1 VRTLVIS
8 DLHLGSRLERDVLR
22 RPAALAGLLRA
33 LDDADHL
40 VLLGDTVELAESR
53 SRHALA
59 IAEPILR
66 AIGTRLGPGREVVL
80 VPGNH
85 DLALIRPHVRAH
97 GEPVEVDTVLA
108 PEPGTTLERVV
119 SWLAPA
125 RVTVRYPGV
134 WLAPGVWATHG
145 HYLDRHLVPESAY
158 GVTRGPLAR
167 RPVDRVLPRDYE
179 HGRRPSLTRAEALL
193 TSLLPRPLAALAD
206 DVAEL
211 LRAASMPQVAGRL
224 RGRRLSR
231 LTARLL
237 GVQMQRA
244 SIPAITRVAHRLGVD
259 ADYVIFG
266 HVHRLGPLAPDALWR
281 WAGPE
286 GRPRLVNTGSWVYE
300 ELLLHHAAPPH
311 PYWPGGAVI
320 VEDGQP
326 PRAVGLLD
334 HLTAL

>member
-22 RPAALAGLLRA
+22 RPAALDGLLRA
-33 LDDADHL
+33 LDDADRL

-59 IAEPILR
+59 VAEPILR
-66 AIGTRLGPGREVVL
+66 AIGARLGPGREVVL

-85 DLALIRPHVRAH
+85 DLALIRPHVRAD
-97 GEPVEVDTVLA
+97 GVPEEVDAVLTPRA
-108 PEPGTTLERVV
+108 ATTLERVV
-119 SWLAPA
+119 AWLGPA
-125 RVTVRYPGV
+125 RVSVRYPGV

-145 HYLDRHLVPESAY
+145 HYLDRHLVPDSAY
-158 GVTRGPLAR
+158 GITRGRLGR
-167 RPVDRVLPRDYE
+167 RPADRVLPRDYE

-193 TSLLPRPLAALAD
+193 TSVLPRPLAVLAD

-237 GVQMQRA
+237 GLQMQRA
-244 SIPAITRVAHRLGVD
+244 SIPAIAHVAHRLGVD

-266 HVHRLGPLAPDALWR
+266 HVHRLGPLPPDPPGR
-281 WAGPE
+281 WTGPD
-286 GRPRLVNTGSWVYE
+286 GRPRIVNTGSWVYE
-300 ELLLHHAAPPH
+300 ELLLHHAGPPH
-311 PYWPGGAVI
+311 PYWPGGAVV
-320 VEDGQP
+320 VEDGRP